1 MGQDLIHELSSRQ
14 DAKVINRSLDGDF
27 GGAVRALQYK
37 GISTVDYNVEKE
49 RRGCVQK
56 FCRRESVCDDT
67 TEIFDASKTY
77 LFGSGPRFE
86 DGNVVESISYVGF
99 LGLYIL

>member
-37 GISTVDYNVEKE
+37 GISMVDYNVEKE
-49 RRGCVQK
+49 RRGCVHVDLSLSFALVLSETQLLSRNER
-56 FCRRESVCDDT
+56 FNALFMVACSNSGVRNALVRNSVGES
-67 TEIFDASKTY
+67 
-77 LFGSGPRFE
+77 
-86 DGNVVESISYVGF
+86 
-99 LGLYIL
+99 